1 MTDIEKTNNID
12 LEQINS
18 GLDDEDFVYTQVTG
32 DDGSVEIVG
41 GGYKVNSFFLK
52 AGMPINSTSPSTFD
66 SIQDGG
72 KKVSTPFENLAVPAG
87 LYYINQKVPK
97 MNDVHYEPHK
107 VVPDDLFDKL
117 FALVDGHKK
126 SPKKTRKHRVLKDT
140 TIKAITGKRKTK
152 RSHPSV

>member
-1 MTDIEKTNNID
+1 MTDTEKISDIN

-18 GLDDEDFVYTQVTG
+18 GLEDEDFVYTQIKG
-32 DDGSVEIVG
+32 NDGSIEIIG
-41 GGYKVNSFFLK
+41 GGYKVKSAFLQ
-52 AGMPINSTSPSTFD
+52 AGMPVMSTTPSTFD

-87 LYYINQKVPK
+87 LFYINQNVPK
-97 MNDVHYEPHK
+97 THDIHYEPHN
-107 VVPDDLFDKL
+107 VIPDDLFDKL

-126 SPKKTRKHRVLKDT
+126 SPKKTRKHRILKDT

-152 RSHPSV
+152 RTHL